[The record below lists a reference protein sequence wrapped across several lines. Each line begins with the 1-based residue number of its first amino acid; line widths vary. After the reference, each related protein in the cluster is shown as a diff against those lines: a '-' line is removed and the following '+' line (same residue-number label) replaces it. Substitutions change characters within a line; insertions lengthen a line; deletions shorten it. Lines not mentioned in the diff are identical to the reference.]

1 MRPEAEDCRELA
13 DHPTPEA
20 TARHLEA
27 CAECAASASAKR
39 LGRVWEA
46 TRMPEPSPAALDALW
61 TRASIELDRIEAG
74 RRSGSRG
81 RQPRVIPMAQRRR
94 RVFAWAALA
103 QAAVILIG
111 VGISLAR
118 RGGEPAGPPIQVAA
132 QPSKVAEPVDVGFD
146 QMLVIRIEEDSHQ
159 VVLLDE
165 PSASPSL
172 ADNSSHDLFNFMESN
187 ATQ

>member
-1 MRPEAEDCRELA
+1 MRPEAEDCREPA
-13 DHPTPEA
+13 NHPTPEA
-20 TARHLEA
+20 ASRHLEA

-39 LGRVWEA
+39 LDRVWEA
-46 TRMPEPSPAALDALW
+46 TRLPESSPGTLDALW
-61 TRASIELDRIEAG
+61 TRAAIELDRIEVG

-81 RQPRVIPMAQRRR
+81 RQLRLIPIAQRRR
-94 RVFAWAALA
+94 RIFTWVALT

-118 RGGEPAGPPIQVAA
+118 RGEEPTGPIPVAVQTPKIA
-132 QPSKVAEPVDVGFD
+132 DPVDVGFD
-146 QMLVIRIEEDSHQ
+146 QTLLVRIDDDSHE

-187 ATQ
+187 ATP